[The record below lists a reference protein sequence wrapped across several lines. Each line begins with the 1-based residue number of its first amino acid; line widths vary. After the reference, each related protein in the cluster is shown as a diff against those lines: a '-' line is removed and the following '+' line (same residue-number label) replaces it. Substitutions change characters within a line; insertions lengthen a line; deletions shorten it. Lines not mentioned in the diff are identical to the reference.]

1 MSLLSYI
8 YQMGEIVSIS
18 YLLSPS
24 SKLVL
29 KKAAF
34 AVSFLRNREMLSI
47 VVHMFSQLKLFS
59 MEVEF
64 SKCEHGTAEQKPW
77 IQGQMTHYSLISC
90 KSLIPSTA
98 M

>member
-1 MSLLSYI
+1 
-8 YQMGEIVSIS
+8 
-18 YLLSPS
+18 
-24 SKLVL
+24 
-29 KKAAF
+29 
-34 AVSFLRNREMLSI
+34 MLNI

-64 SKCEHGTAEQKPW
+64 SKCEHGTVEQKPW
-77 IQGQMTHYSLISC
+77 IQRQMTHYSLISC